1 MCLMCLCGCYLCSM
15 KSQENP
21 WKTLSS
27 TTVYDNPWISIHHEE
42 VITPGGKPGIYGK
55 AHFKNIA
62 IGIIPIDGNDY
73 TWLVGQFRYP
83 LNAYS
88 WEIPMGGGPL
98 GINVLESAE
107 RELKEETGL
116 TAKRWE
122 NIGRIHTSN
131 SVTDEEGF
139 IFVAEDLTEGEAHQD
154 DNEDIQV
161 WKLPLAEAIEMV
173 MKNEITDSLSVYGLL
188 KIARLR
194 GL

>member
-1 MCLMCLCGCYLCSM
+1 M

-27 TTVYDNPWISIHHEE
+27 TTVYDNPWISIYHEE

-62 IGIIPIDGNDY
+62 IGIIPIDVDDY
-73 TWLVGQFRYP
+73 TWLVGQYRYP
-83 LNAYS
+83 LNIYS

-98 GINVLESAE
+98 GIEVLESAK
-107 RELKEETGL
+107 RELQEETGL
-116 TAKRWE
+116 TAKYWE
-122 NIGRIHTSN
+122 NIGKIHTSN

-139 IFVAEDLTEGEAHQD
+139 IFIAEDLTKGDAHQD
-154 DNEDIQV
+154 ENEDIQV
-161 WKLPLAEAIEMV
+161 WRLPLVEAIEMV

-188 KIARLR
+188 KVARLR